1 MGCGAGR
8 ETHSLTGRAP
18 IGTMLV
24 ELCIQNFAIIDTLEI
39 SFHPGL
45 NVLSGETGAGKS
57 IIVGALSLILGDRAS
72 SEMIRTSAEEAVV
85 EAVFQVTE
93 NGELA
98 KRMAGM
104 GMEPAQELVI
114 RRIVSRG
121 GKNRIHVNGH
131 PVSLSMLAVL
141 GECLVDICSQ
151 HEHQVLLNPE
161 RHLDILDAY
170 ACLGEEREAFGL
182 LYDEHQAVLARLR
195 EIEGVRRQRLEREEW
210 LRFSIR
216 EIREAAPVPGEEAAL
231 RNERQVL
238 GNIRKLQEL
247 AGRAHESLHGRDG
260 SVLDSLRGIMA
271 DIREIRRIDGTFG
284 LSESDL
290 EGLYYGLEEAAGTLR
305 VYRDGLSVD
314 PGRLEAV
321 EDRLELLR
329 RLKRKYDGDEAA
341 ILGRAEEMEQ
351 ELERISRVEED
362 AEQLGREEARLREAL
377 EARARVLSERRRQA
391 ALELRKDLEE
401 EIRSLR
407 MDPARFEIPVRPSGS
422 PESPSISRRGRDDVE
437 FLLSTNIGEEPKP
450 LHRIA
455 SGGELSRIILAMK
468 KVLVRGGSVGTIVF
482 DEVDSGIG
490 GATAEV
496 VGERIRDV
504 SGRHQVVCI
513 THLPQIACFA
523 QRHFRVSKALAE
535 ERTTSRVEV
544 LSEAERLEE
553 VARMLGGVR
562 ITEKTRAH
570 AREMMGRAVGKT

>member
-1 MGCGAGR
+1 
-8 ETHSLTGRAP
+8 
-18 IGTMLV
+18 MLA
-24 ELCIQNFAIIDTLEI
+24 ELSIQNFAIIDALEI

-57 IIVGALSLILGDRAS
+57 IIVGALSLLLGDRAS
-72 SEMIRTSAEEAVV
+72 AEMIRTAADAAVV
-85 EAVFQVTE
+85 EAVFQVRN
-93 NGELA
+93 NGELL

-104 GMEPAQELVI
+104 GLDPAEELVI
-114 RRIVSRG
+114 RRSVSRG

-131 PVSLSMLAVL
+131 PVSLSMLAAL

-151 HEHQVLLNPE
+151 HEHQVLLNPD
-161 RHLDILDAY
+161 RHLDLLDAY
-170 ACLGEEREAFGL
+170 AGLAEEREAFGL
-182 LYDEHQAVLARLR
+182 LYDEYQGVLARLR
-195 EIEGVRRQRLEREEW
+195 EIEGVRRRRLEREEW

-216 EIREAAPVPGEEAAL
+216 EIREAGLSSGEEAAL
-231 RNERQVL
+231 KNERQVL
-238 GNIRKLQEL
+238 GNVRKLQEL

-260 SVLDSLRGIMA
+260 AVLDVLRGIMA
-271 DIREIRRIDGTFG
+271 DVREIRRIDGAFD
-284 LSESDL
+284 LSEANLDSF
-290 EGLYYGLEEAAGTLR
+290 YYGLEEAAATLR
-305 VYRDGLSVD
+305 VYRDGLTVD
-314 PGRLEAV
+314 PGRMEAV
-321 EDRLELLR
+321 EERLELLR

-341 ILGRAEEMEQ
+341 ILGRADEMEQ
-351 ELERISRVEED
+351 ELLAISRVEED
-362 AEQLGREEARLREAL
+362 AERLAHEETRLRGAL
-377 EARARVLSERRRQA
+377 EERAQMLSERRRQGA
-391 ALELRKDLEE
+391 PGLQQSLEE

-407 MDPARFEIPVRPSGS
+407 MDPAQFEILFRPAGNGEA
-422 PESPSISRRGRDDVE
+422 PAVGPRGWDDVE
-437 FLLSTNIGEEPKP
+437 FLLSTNVGEEPKP

-496 VGERIRDV
+496 VGERIREV

-535 ERTTSRVEV
+535 ERTASRVEV
-544 LSEAERLEE
+544 LTEAERLEE

-570 AREMMGRAVGKT
+570 AREMLGRAAGGTS

>member
-1 MGCGAGR
+1 
-8 ETHSLTGRAP
+8 
-18 IGTMLV
+18 MLA
-24 ELCIQNFAIIDTLEI
+24 ELCIQNFAIIDTLKI

-57 IIVGALSLILGDRAS
+57 IIVGALSLLLGDRAS
-72 SEMIRTSAEEAVV
+72 SEMIRTSAEEAIV
-85 EAVFQVTE
+85 EAVFQVAD
-93 NGELA
+93 NGDLA

-104 GMEPAQELVI
+104 GMDAAEELVI
-114 RRIVSRG
+114 RRSVSRG

-131 PVSLSMLAVL
+131 PVSLSMLAAL

-161 RHLDILDAY
+161 RHLDLLDAY
-170 ACLGEEREAFGL
+170 AGLIQERESFGL

-195 EIEGVRRQRLEREEW
+195 EIEGIRKRRREREEW

-216 EIREAAPVPGEEAAL
+216 EIREAAPLPGEEDAL

-238 GNIRKLQEL
+238 GNVRKLQEL

-260 SVLDSLRGIMA
+260 AVLDSLRGIMA

-284 LSESDL
+284 LSGADL
-290 EGLYYGLEEAAGTLR
+290 DGLYYGLEDAAGTLR
-305 VYRDGLSVD
+305 AYRDGLSVD

-321 EDRLELLR
+321 EERLELLR
-329 RLKRKYDGDEAA
+329 RLKRKYDGDETAVLA
-341 ILGRAEEMEQ
+341 RAEEMER
-351 ELERISRVEED
+351 ELEGISRIEED
-362 AEQLGREEARLREAL
+362 AEQKTHEEERLRGAVEEQAQ
-377 EARARVLSERRRQA
+377 ALSERRLLA
-391 ALELRKDLEE
+391 APGLRECLEA

-407 MDPARFEIPVRPSGS
+407 MDPARFEILFRRLENPKERT
-422 PESPSISRRGRDDVE
+422 ISRRGMDDIE
-437 FLLSTNIGEEPKP
+437 FLLSTNVGEEPKP

-504 SGRHQVVCI
+504 SGVHQVVCI

-535 ERTTSRVEV
+535 ERTASRVEV
-544 LSEAERLEE
+544 LSEEERLEE

-570 AREMMGRAVGKT
+570 AREMLGRAAGKAG

>member
-1 MGCGAGR
+1 
-8 ETHSLTGRAP
+8 
-18 IGTMLV
+18 MLA
-24 ELCIQNFAIIDTLEI
+24 ELCIQNFAIIDTLKI

-57 IIVGALSLILGDRAS
+57 IIVGALSLLLGDRAS

-85 EAVFQVTE
+85 EAVFHVTD
-93 NGELA
+93 NGDLA
-98 KRMAGM
+98 TRMAGM
-104 GMEPAQELVI
+104 GMETTDELVI
-114 RRIVSRG
+114 RRSVSRG
-121 GKNRIHVNGH
+121 GKNRIHINGH
-131 PVSLSMLAVL
+131 PVNLSMLAAL

-161 RHLDILDAY
+161 RHLDLLDAY
-170 ACLGEEREAFGL
+170 AGLAQEREAFGF

-195 EIEGVRRQRLEREEW
+195 EIEGIRRRRREREEW

-216 EIREAAPVPGEEAAL
+216 EIREAAPLPGEEDVL

-238 GNIRKLQEL
+238 GNVRKLQEL
-247 AGRAHESLHGRDG
+247 AGRAHETLHGRDG
-260 SVLDSLRGIMA
+260 AVLDSLRGIMA

-284 LSESDL
+284 LSGADL
-290 EGLYYGLEEAAGTLR
+290 EELYYGLEDAAATLR
-305 VYRDGLSVD
+305 SYRDGLSVD
-314 PGRLEAV
+314 PGRLEAL
-321 EDRLELLR
+321 EERLELLR
-329 RLKRKYDGDEAA
+329 RLKRKYDGDETAVLA
-341 ILGRAEEMEQ
+341 RVEEMER
-351 ELERISRVEED
+351 ELEGISRIEED
-362 AEQLGREEARLREAL
+362 AEQKAREEERLRGAL
-377 EARARVLSERRRQA
+377 DERARVLSERRLRA
-391 ALELRKDLEE
+391 APGLRECLEE
-401 EIRSLR
+401 EIRALR
-407 MDPARFEIPVRPSGS
+407 MEPARFEILFRG
-422 PESPSISRRGRDDVE
+422 PENPEERTVGRRGWDDVE
-437 FLLSTNIGEEPKP
+437 FLLSTNVGEEPKP

-504 SGRHQVVCI
+504 SGVHQVVCI

-535 ERTTSRVEV
+535 ERTASRVEV
-544 LSEAERLEE
+544 LSEEERLEE

-570 AREMMGRAVGKT
+570 AREMLGRAAGKAG

>member
-1 MGCGAGR
+1 
-8 ETHSLTGRAP
+8 
-18 IGTMLV
+18 MLA

-57 IIVGALSLILGDRAS
+57 IIVGALSLLLGDRAS
-72 SEMIRTSAEEAVV
+72 AEMIRTSADEAVV
-85 EAVFQVTE
+85 EAVFRVPE

-98 KRMAGM
+98 NRMAGM
-104 GMEPAQELVI
+104 GLAPAEELVI
-114 RRIVSRG
+114 RRSVSRG

-131 PVSLSMLAVL
+131 PLSLSMLSML

-161 RHLDILDAY
+161 RHLDLLDAY
-170 ACLGEEREAFGL
+170 AGLAEEREAFGIL
-182 LYDEHQAVLARLR
+182 FDEYQAVLARLR
-195 EIEGVRRQRLEREEW
+195 EIERVRRQRLEREEW

-216 EIREAAPVPGEEAAL
+216 EIRGAGPAPGEEADL
-231 RNERQVL
+231 KNERQVL
-238 GNIRKLQEL
+238 GNVRKLQEL

-260 SVLDSLRGIMA
+260 AVLDSLRGIVA
-271 DIREIRRIDGTFG
+271 DVREIRRIDGAFG
-284 LSESDL
+284 LSEADL
-290 EGLYYGLEEAAGTLR
+290 EGLYYSLEETAGTLR
-305 VYRDGLSVD
+305 VYRDGLNVD
-314 PGRLEAV
+314 PGRIEAI
-321 EDRLELLR
+321 EERLELLR
-329 RLKRKYDGDEAA
+329 RLKRKYDGDESA
-341 ILGRAEEMEQ
+341 ILDRADEMEK
-351 ELERISRVEED
+351 ELDRISRIEED
-362 AEQLGREEARLREAL
+362 AEHLGREEIRMRASL
-377 EARARVLSERRRQA
+377 EERAQVLSERRRQG
-391 ALELRKDLEE
+391 ALGLRESMEE

-407 MDPARFEIPVRPSGS
+407 MDPAQFEILFRPSGDT
-422 PESPSISRRGRDDVE
+422 ETREIGRRGWDDVE
-437 FLLSTNIGEEPKP
+437 FLLSTNVGEEPKP

-504 SGRHQVVCI
+504 SGHHQVVCI

-535 ERTTSRVEV
+535 ERTASRVEV
-544 LSEAERLEE
+544 LSEEERLEE

-570 AREMMGRAVGKT
+570 AREMLGRAAGRT

>member
-1 MGCGAGR
+1 
-8 ETHSLTGRAP
+8 
-18 IGTMLV
+18 MLA
-24 ELCIQNFAIIDTLEI
+24 ELCIQNFAIIDTLKI

-57 IIVGALSLILGDRAS
+57 IIVGALSLLLGDRAS

-85 EAVFQVTE
+85 EAVFQVAD
-93 NGELA
+93 NGDLEE
-98 KRMAGM
+98 RMAGM
-104 GMEPAQELVI
+104 GMDAADELVI
-114 RRIVSRG
+114 RRSVSRG

-131 PVSLSMLAVL
+131 PVNLSMLAAL

-161 RHLDILDAY
+161 RHLDLLDAY
-170 ACLGEEREAFGL
+170 AGLAQEREAFGL
-182 LYDEHQAVLARLR
+182 LYDGHQAVLARLR
-195 EIEGVRRQRLEREEW
+195 EIEGIRKRRQEREEW

-216 EIREAAPVPGEEAAL
+216 EIREAAPLPGEEDAL

-238 GNIRKLQEL
+238 GNVRKLQEL
-247 AGRAHESLHGRDG
+247 AGRAHESLHGRDDA
-260 SVLDSLRGIMA
+260 VLDSLRGIMA
-271 DIREIRRIDGTFG
+271 DVREIRRIDGTFG
-284 LSESDL
+284 LSGTDL
-290 EGLYYGLEEAAGTLR
+290 EGLYYGLEDAAATLR
-305 VYRDGLSVD
+305 MYRDGLSVN

-321 EDRLELLR
+321 EERLELLR
-329 RLKRKYDGDEAA
+329 RLKRKYDGDETVVLA
-341 ILGRAEEMEQ
+341 RAEEMER
-351 ELERISRVEED
+351 ELEGISRIEED
-362 AEQLGREEARLREAL
+362 AEQQTREEERLRGAVE
-377 EARARVLSERRRQA
+377 EQARALSERRRRA
-391 ALELRKDLEE
+391 APGLRDCLEE

-407 MDPARFEIPVRPSGS
+407 MDPARFEILFRG
-422 PESPSISRRGRDDVE
+422 PENPKERTIGQRGMDDIE
-437 FLLSTNIGEEPKP
+437 FLLSTNVGEEPKP

-504 SGRHQVVCI
+504 SGAHQVVCI

-535 ERTTSRVEV
+535 ERTASRVEV
-544 LSEAERLEE
+544 LSEEERLEE

-570 AREMMGRAVGKT
+570 AREMLSRAAGKAG